1 MPLKNTI
8 STYGSIAILVHWT
21 VAFAV
26 VGLFVLGLWMVDLN
40 YYSPWYHDAPAIHKA
55 IGVLLFLVMGFRLVW
70 RLVNRVPLPE
80 PGQKVWE
87 IKAAETTHV
96 LLYILI
102 FTVIASGYLISTA
115 EGKPIDVFGLMS
127 VPALIS
133 GLPKQ
138 ADVAGWVHFIL
149 AVGLIGFSALHAL
162 AALKHHFIDRDL
174 TLKRMLGLKKGDG
187 HSSQSLETTTET
199 HL

>member
-1 MPLKNTI
+1 MPLKNTG
-8 STYGSIAILVHWT
+8 STYGGVAIFVHWI
-21 VAFAV
+21 VALAV

-55 IGVLLFLVMGFRLVW
+55 IGVLLFLLMGFRLVW
-70 RLVNRVPLPE
+70 RSVNRVPLPE
-80 PGQKVWE
+80 PGQKAWE
-87 IKAAETTHV
+87 VKVAGATHV

-102 FTVIASGYLISTA
+102 FAVIASGYLISTA
-115 EGKPIDVFGLMS
+115 EGKAVDVFGLFA

-149 AVGLIGFSALHAL
+149 AVGLVGFSGLHAL
-162 AALKHHFIDRDL
+162 AALKHHFIDRDS
-174 TLKRMLGLKKGDG
+174 TLKRMLGLKKDDE

-199 HL
+199 HP